1 MCLHVMS
8 PPGKYRCCCLVP
20 VEIVPSL
27 FAQIHYLGNGKR
39 RKLLI
44 KDIPTLWLLQ
54 AVCRHLEP
62 AVSSP
67 LKEKKQQHIDQRQR
81 NSASWQQPN
90 SPATG
95 EERGREKERGWEKTT
110 HEDTFEDIFTH
121 SLYTTSQHLMSL
133 SYWRLRG
140 LCWFLLR
147 SSETP
152 RANSKGRE
160 VSALLTCQKYES
172 HSEWLTCCSAPQPV
186 AALPHYPLKLITT
199 CERSKEVCKLRCIP
213 TLQRHQHWHL
223 ISVYVRNC
231 LCSWRCSMIWKWT
244 RSRQWSSTLNT

>member
-1 MCLHVMS
+1 MSRKPPFCHMCLHVMS

-67 LKEKKQQHIDQRQR
+67 LKEKKTATYWSADRGTALHDNNLTPPQRGKR
-81 NSASWQQPN
+81 G
-90 SPATG
+90 G
-95 EERGREKERGWEKTT
+95 ERKKDWEKTT

-199 CERSKEVCKLRCIP
+199 CERSKKVCKLRCIP
-213 TLQRHQHWHL
+213 TL
-223 ISVYVRNC
+223 
-231 LCSWRCSMIWKWT
+231 
-244 RSRQWSSTLNT
+244 

>member
-1 MCLHVMS
+1 M
-8 PPGKYRCCCLVP
+8 P
-20 VEIVPSL
+20 VKIVPSL
-27 FAQIHYLGNGKR
+27 FPQIHYLENGKR

-67 LKEKKQQHIDQRQR
+67 LKEKKTATYW
-81 NSASWQQPN
+81 SADRGTALHDNNLTPPQW
-90 SPATG
+90 G
-95 EERGREKERGWEKTT
+95 KRGREKETDWEKTT

-121 SLYTTSQHLMSL
+121 SLHTTSQHLMSL
-133 SYWRLRG
+133 SYWRLWG

-172 HSEWLTCCSAPQPV
+172 HSEWLTHHSAPHPV
-186 AALPHYPLKLITT
+186 AALPLYPLKLIRTW
-199 CERSKEVCKLRCIP
+199 ESFKEACKLQCIP
-213 TLQRHQHWHL
+213 
-223 ISVYVRNC
+223 IV
-231 LCSWRCSMIWKWT
+231 I
-244 RSRQWSSTLNT
+244 

>member
-1 MCLHVMS
+1 MRRKPPFRHVKYVCMCVMS
-8 PPGKYRCCCLVP
+8 TCHVTTRIIQVLLSGASENCPLPLSTN
-20 VEIVPSL
+20 SL
-27 FAQIHYLGNGKR
+27 FRNGKR

-67 LKEKKQQHIDQRQR
+67 LKEKK
-81 NSASWQQPN
+81 N
-90 SPATG
+90 PATYWSADGGTALHDNSLTPPQRGKRGG
-95 EERGREKERGWEKTT
+95 ERKKDWEKTT

-121 SLYTTSQHLMSL
+121 SLHTTSQHLMSL
-133 SYWRLRG
+133 SYWRLWG

-152 RANSKGRE
+152 HANSKGRE

-172 HSEWLTCCSAPQPV
+172 HSEWLTHCSTPHPM
-186 AALPHYPLKLITT
+186 AALPHYPLKLIRT
-199 CERSKEVCKLRCIP
+199 
-213 TLQRHQHWHL
+213 
-223 ISVYVRNC
+223 
-231 LCSWRCSMIWKWT
+231 
-244 RSRQWSSTLNT
+244 

>member
-1 MCLHVMS
+1 M
-8 PPGKYRCCCLVP
+8 
-20 VEIVPSL
+20 VPSL
-27 FAQIHYLGNGKR
+27 FPQIHYLGNGKR

-44 KDIPTLWLLQ
+44 KDVPTLWLLQ

-67 LKEKKQQHIDQRQR
+67 LKGKKTATYWSADRGTALHDNNLTPPQRGKR
-81 NSASWQQPN
+81 G
-90 SPATG
+90 G
-95 EERGREKERGWEKTT
+95 ERKKDWEKIT
-110 HEDTFEDIFTH
+110 HKDIFEDIFTH

-133 SYWRLRG
+133 SYWRLWG

-160 VSALLTCQKYES
+160 VSDLLTCQKYES
-172 HSEWLTCCSAPQPV
+172 HSEWLTRRSAHHPV

-199 CERSKEVCKLRCIP
+199 CEHSK
-213 TLQRHQHWHL
+213 
-223 ISVYVRNC
+223 
-231 LCSWRCSMIWKWT
+231 
-244 RSRQWSSTLNT
+244 